1 MFVFDT
7 NLTCL
12 PGVRAFWGT
21 MCETIDAQLIV
32 TQTAAKETLRREN
45 IETTRRCE
53 KQLRLYRTPKGRL
66 DSVALRR
73 HATAAAKAT
82 EAWLRAELRKAD
94 GPYFVDFQRSKKQQ
108 TRILDLM
115 DIVPEHFFDMDSANG
130 IRDRAIVVE
139 ALSGQYDLFVSNN
152 LSTIDLV
159 GLIPWID
166 AHRTQH
172 DLRTS
177 IETPLTAIET
187 IRASHQMTEHWL
199 LHVAVRASVKDP
211 YDTHAAESDVFSLID
226 SFDKRG
232 IAEIQTHLK
241 QQALSNKLFLSALET
256 MKRMGPSKANLA
268 EAKREQIRF
277 KTLAKSTGLTIH
289 DLQEAMKTVGF
300 GVSR

>member
-7 NLTCL
+7 DLTCL
-12 PGVRAFWGT
+12 PSVRAFWGT
-21 MCETIDAQLIV
+21 VCETIDGQLIV

-45 IETTRRCE
+45 IETTRQCE
-53 KQLRLYRTPKGRL
+53 KQLRLCQTSKSQL
-66 DSVALRR
+66 DAVALRR
-73 HATAAAKAT
+73 YATAAAKAT
-82 EAWLRAELRKAD
+82 AAWLRAELRKAD
-94 GPYFVDFQRSKKQQ
+94 GPYALDLQRSEKWQ
-108 TRILDLM
+108 TRILNLM
-115 DIVPEHFFDMDSANG
+115 DAVPERFFDMDSANG

-166 AHRTQH
+166 AHRTKY

-187 IRASHQMTEHWL
+187 IRASHQMAEHWL
-199 LHVAVRASVKDP
+199 LHVAVRACVKDP
-211 YDTHAAESDVFSLID
+211 YDMHAAESDVFSMID

-241 QQALSNKLFLSALET
+241 QQASSGKFFLSALET
-256 MKRMGPSKANLA
+256 MKRMGPSQPNLA
-268 EAKREQIRF
+268 EAKRERIRLT
-277 KTLAKSTGLTIH
+277 TLAKSTGLKI
-289 DLQEAMKTVGF
+289 
-300 GVSR
+300 